1 MYIIFHFIYMYVQY
15 MQSTDKHALN
25 SGTQLGELIVCGAR
39 GPRLQ
44 RALGNQ
50 LKLKT
55 IMLAAVDRKSCNSQ
69 LDVDR

>member
-1 MYIIFHFIYMYVQY
+1 MYIIFHFICMYVQY

-69 LDVDR
+69 LGVDR

>member
-1 MYIIFHFIYMYVQY
+1 MYIVFHFICMYVQY
-15 MQSTDKHALN
+15 MQSTDKPALN

-44 RALGNQ
+44 RAPGNQ

-69 LDVDR
+69 LGVDR

>member
-1 MYIIFHFIYMYVQY
+1 MCIIFHFICMYVQYLY

-44 RALGNQ
+44 RAPGNQ
-50 LKLKT
+50 LKLK
-55 IMLAAVDRKSCNSQ
+55 KQ
-69 LDVDR
+69 LC